1 MNWRKREVGAQ
12 FLTVTTERQG
22 TDFLFFLWVGV
33 VPTLSFHRVVVE
45 SSVFD
50 GRVGPIIISVH
61 TGQKVAHRWG
71 NRSGQMVPI
80 FAVILAVAIA
90 VAVSTKV
97 ATVMS
102 VLVLPMVAGDVVRI
116 EGRLEVLRKVGMGGR
131 HQRGLDQCHVLVQQA
146 MIIIVHAHR
155 SHCND
160 VKVG

>member
-1 MNWRKREVGAQ
+1 M
-12 FLTVTTERQG
+12 
-22 TDFLFFLWVGV
+22 

-71 NRSGQMVPI
+71 NGTGQMVPI
-80 FAVILAVAIA
+80 FAVILAMAIAIA
-90 VAVSTKV
+90 VAVSHAKV